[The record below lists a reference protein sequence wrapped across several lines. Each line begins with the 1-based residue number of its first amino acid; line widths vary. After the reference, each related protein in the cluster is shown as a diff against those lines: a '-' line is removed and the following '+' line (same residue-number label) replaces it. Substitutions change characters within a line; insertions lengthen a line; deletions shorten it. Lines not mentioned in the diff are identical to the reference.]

1 MEENKPINSPEDEH
15 SDMPPPGGIENP
27 LNNEQQLN
35 TPSTDEAIEISTETT
50 TEAEQPITPS
60 VAKAMEDKQQAMEV
74 HHHSHE
80 SHGKKNWKSYFWEF
94 LMLFLAV
101 FCGFLAEYQ
110 LEHKIE
116 RDRVKEYMKSMVSDL
131 NADTTVITSSLA
143 YAKETVQL
151 LHSFEHD
158 LYSDSAFNNTQAL
171 YKQYALY
178 FRLVIPMLN
187 DQTITQLRNAGNLR
201 LIKNKKITDK
211 LSQYWNGINAL
222 NKIAD
227 RVEQRYDVSTELGV
241 RIFNRKFIQVQ
252 LDTGILVL
260 RGSLRNVTILP
271 DAVLMTTDKNELAT
285 LANVVN
291 RIRYSIEGPYTV
303 RLKLQFKMAA
313 ELIAL
318 IKDEY
323 HIK

>member
-1 MEENKPINSPEDEH
+1 MEENKSINSPDDEH
-15 SDMPPPGGIENP
+15 SDMTSSGGVEKPP
-27 LNNEQQLN
+27 NNEQPLS
-35 TPSTDEAIEISTETT
+35 TPSTDETIVPASETSDINNPT
-50 TEAEQPITPS
+50 SDI
-60 VAKAMEDKQQAMEV
+60 KDMEV
-74 HHHSHE
+74 HHHAHDPAAP
-80 SHGKKNWKSYFWEF
+80 HHKKNWKSYFWEF

-151 LHSFEHD
+151 LHTFEND

-171 YKQYALY
+171 YKQYAVY

-201 LIKNKKITDK
+201 LVKNKKITDK
-211 LSQYWNGINAL
+211 LSEYWNGINAL

-227 RVEQRYDVSTELGV
+227 RVEQRYDVSAELGA
-241 RIFNRKFIQVQ
+241 RIFNRKFIQQQ

-285 LANVVN
+285 LANIVN
-291 RIRYSIEGPYTV
+291 RIKYSIEGPYIV
-303 RLKLQFKMAA
+303 RLNLQFKMAVD
-313 ELIAL
+313 LIAL
-318 IKDEY
+318 IKEEY